1 MKIRGLLSALVLLAA
16 LGGGVWWSEKSKKDQ
31 ETKPAKDAP
40 PKILTIP
47 EDQIQEIRLQRL
59 VGEVTSLKRGSGGK
73 WDIIEPRPLKGD
85 QDSINSMIT
94 TLASLSSDRL
104 VEDKVDDLSPYG
116 LKTPTLTATIRK
128 KDGKT
133 ETLLLGDDTPTSGG
147 TFAKLAGDPRLF
159 TVASYVKSNIDKYA
173 KDLRDRRLLTFDSE
187 KLTRVELQA
196 KGAPIEFGKN
206 NQNEW
211 QILKPKPYRADGSQ
225 VEELVRKL
233 KDAKMDTSV
242 SDEDAAKA
250 PSRFAAATKVAVAT
264 VSDAS
269 GNQTLEIRK
278 DKDTYYAK
286 SSVLEGVYKVP
297 ADTGTGLDKTLDD
310 YRNKKLFDFGF
321 SDPSKVEY
329 NKAAYQKSGDKWM
342 SGSKQMDSASVQNLI
357 DKLRDLQA
365 AKFLDAAAG
374 TTIAEI
380 TVTSNDGKRVEKAIL
395 SKQGDKYAARREN
408 EQGACE
414 LDSKAVEEL
423 QKASSDV
430 KEYTPP
436 KDEKKKK

>member
-1 MKIRGLLSALVLLAA
+1 MLLAA
-16 LGGGVWWSEKSKKDQ
+16 LGGGVWWSEKNKKDQ

-47 EDQIQEIRLQRL
+47 EDQIQEVRLQRL
-59 VGEVTSLKRGSGGK
+59 AGEVTSLKRSSGGK

-85 QDSINSMIT
+85 QESINSMIG
-94 TLASLSSDRL
+94 TLASLASDRL

-116 LKTPTLTATIRK
+116 LKTPTLTATIKK

-147 TFAKLAGDPRLF
+147 TFAKLASDPRLF

-225 VEELVRKL
+225 VEELIRKL

-250 PSRFAAATKVAVAT
+250 PAKFAAATKVALAT

-269 GNQTLEIRK
+269 GNQTLEVRK

-286 SSVLEGVYKVP
+286 SSVVEGVHKVP
-297 ADTGTGLDKTLDD
+297 ADMGAGLDKALDD

-374 TTIAEI
+374 APAAEI
-380 TVTSNDGKRVEKAIL
+380 TVTSNDGKRVEKVIL
-395 SKQGDKYAARREN
+395 SKQGEKYAARREN
-408 EQGACE
+408 EQGAYE

-423 QKASSDV
+423 QKAASDV
-430 KEYTPP
+430 KEYTPH